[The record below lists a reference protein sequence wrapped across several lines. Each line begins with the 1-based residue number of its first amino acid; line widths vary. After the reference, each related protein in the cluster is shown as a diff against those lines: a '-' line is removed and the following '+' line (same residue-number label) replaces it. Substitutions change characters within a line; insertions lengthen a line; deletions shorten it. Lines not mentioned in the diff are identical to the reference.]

1 MQSSSSPSRSLGVRA
16 NYLVEISQRG
26 KELPVG
32 ACWNHVGK
40 DHMFMT
46 QYYCEIIN
54 KPRWKTGMWPIKIR
68 KTGMCRTILIAGKEF
83 KLVMSDLIVLLY
95 PFTTRTNLNS
105 SDFLM
110 SPYVGVWKKHG
121 QQSTVALSIPA
132 ISCQNEPVTLAA
144 NTQGDY
150 KWKLGQI
157 HPIIVCWWLQAG

>member
-40 DHMFMT
+40 SSTNLGERQECGPSRSEKVFLLYVH
-46 QYYCEIIN
+46 
-54 KPRWKTGMWPIKIR
+54 PL
-68 KTGMCRTILIAGKEF
+68 CRTILIAGKEF

-95 PFTTRTNLNS
+95 LFTTRTNLNS

-132 ISCQNEPVTLAA
+132 ISCQNEPVTMAA
-144 NTQGDY
+144 NTHGDY

-157 HPIIVCWWLQAG
+157 HPKIVCLWLQAG